1 MKGARIAC
9 LVPGCTHT
17 RGQRKGEA
25 PVREDEEWVCGD
37 HWRLVPRQMRAIKA
51 RAFRRAKRSYTPS
64 NVRAA
69 LRIWA
74 RCKREAIERSM
85 GL

>member
-1 MKGARIAC
+1 MRLNCA
-9 LVPGCTHT
+9 VPGCQHT

-25 PVREDEEWVCGD
+25 AIRADEEWVCGV
-37 HWRLVPRQMRAIKA
+37 HWRLVPRLMRAIKA
-51 RAFRRAKRSYTPS
+51 RAFRRAKRFYTPA

-74 RCKREAIERSM
+74 RCKREAIERSV
-85 GL
+85 GI